1 MNLDEVKNIVCNYP
15 KSIIGELRKQKIDE
29 TLKGRQLKI
38 MWDLAFHLKGDSRV
52 PVKCLL
58 DNEYS
63 IYCSSNLVKGNI
75 SCDHCLTNKY
85 RELFSDKGFNYL
97 DKFVVKGV
105 VNVVGECFKCK
116 NVVTARSGNL
126 HGKYAIVCQTCEHKR
141 ITDALAVKNCEYV
154 SEKLVKHIRRITYK
168 NKDGELLENSQSNI
182 LRGSFTSGG
191 SHWKQ
196 LHSLYLI
203 KCSFNNEVYFK
214 IGTANS
220 PNQRLSV
227 LKLLGETSVVTL
239 EQFDTRYAAS
249 KQEKYLHKLF
259 GKFNL
264 NKELAGTFTDGLSK
278 LGKKAG
284 ITEWFS
290 KDILPELEEIY
301 NIKDNPQ
308 WHGQIYKRSK

>member
-154 SEKLVKHIRRITYK
+154 SERLVKYIRRITYK
-168 NKDGELLENSQSNI
+168 NKDGELLENSQSTI

-301 NIKDNPQ
+301 NIK
-308 WHGQIYKRSK
+308 G